1 MPETKVQKRRVA
13 AYARVSTD
21 SEEQQTSYA
30 AQVDRYTKYIQ
41 ERADWEFVAVYTDE
55 GISALNTKHRDG
67 FNRMVADALDGKIDL
82 IVTKSVSRFARN
94 TVDSLTTVRKLK
106 EKGVEV
112 FFEKENIDVVFH
124 CANQGGSRKTG
135 YDVAAP
141 DVIGNNLKMFFN
153 MERCL
158 KDGMKLIN
166 FGSGAQ
172 YNKARDLVK
181 VKEDTIG
188 TVIPKDD
195 YGYSK
200 YVMSEYLG
208 VRESSNKPGIIYN
221 PIIFGLYGQGEDYTF
236 KFISNAIMKN
246 LLEMPIVINQNVVFD
261 YLYLGDFLKVMDK
274 LIEEDVPNREFNI
287 TPTESIDLCSIVEI
301 INEIGDFKSE
311 VTVKNPG
318 LNYQYTADNTRLLE
332 NMGNDFVF
340 TSYKAG
346 IKELYDY
353 YKENLDRLDTE
364 AIRKDE
370 LLKYC
375 KTKG

>member
-1 MPETKVQKRRVA
+1 MTSRRNNMKKIA
-13 AYARVSTD
+13 IMGARGFVGKALTAHLQD
-21 SEEQQTSYA
+21 KYTVYPITREQFSLLDEQ
-30 AQVDRYTKYIQ
+30 
-41 ERADWEFVAVYTDE
+41 AVTE
-55 GISALNTKHRDG
+55 
-67 FNRMVADALDGKIDL
+67 
-82 IVTKSVSRFARN
+82 
-94 TVDSLTTVRKLK
+94 
-106 EKGVEV
+106 

-208 VRESSNKPGIIYN
+208 VREPSNKPGIIYN

-274 LIEEDVPNREFNI
+274 LVEEDVPNREFNI

>member
-1 MPETKVQKRRVA
+1 MTSRRNNMKKIA
-13 AYARVSTD
+13 IMGARGFVGKALTAHLQD
-21 SEEQQTSYA
+21 KYTVYPITREQFSLLDEQ
-30 AQVDRYTKYIQ
+30 
-41 ERADWEFVAVYTDE
+41 AVTE
-55 GISALNTKHRDG
+55 
-67 FNRMVADALDGKIDL
+67 
-82 IVTKSVSRFARN
+82 
-94 TVDSLTTVRKLK
+94 
-106 EKGVEV
+106 

-208 VRESSNKPGIIYN
+208 VREFSNKPGIIYN
-221 PIIFGLYGQGEDYTF
+221 P
-236 KFISNAIMKN
+236 
-246 LLEMPIVINQNVVFD
+246 MPIVINQNVVFD

-340 TSYKAG
+340 TSYKEG